1 MSQYSS
7 PEAVLVPGPVTL
19 LVGPLEAAVDA
30 FFVAVLF
37 FEVSLWASTIV
48 AARTII
54 TSKNQILSIH
64 RLQFLGISTP
74 TRSHQS
80 RPMHLAAAAPLR
92 QSIWPAEQS

>member
-7 PEAVLVPGPVTL
+7 PEAVLVPGAVT

-37 FEVSLWASTIV
+37 FDVSLCASTMV

-54 TSKNQILSIH
+54 TSKNQIVSIL
-64 RLQFLGISTP
+64 RRQFLGISTP
-74 TRSHQS
+74 TRSHQC
-80 RPMHLAAAAPLR
+80 RPMHLSAAAPLR